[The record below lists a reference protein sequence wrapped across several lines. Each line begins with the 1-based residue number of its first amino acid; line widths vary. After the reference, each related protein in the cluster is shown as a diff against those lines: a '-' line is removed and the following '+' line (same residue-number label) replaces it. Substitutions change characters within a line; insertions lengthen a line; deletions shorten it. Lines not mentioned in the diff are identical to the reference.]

1 VVDLTVAAI
10 PFFFGS
16 MGAEAALIKRRQER
30 EGGPRPSDYETND
43 TIASLTM
50 GTANLL
56 IPVITR
62 KWAMGL
68 DPAKGSTGKR
78 VLAGAA
84 VLAAAAAVGDAVL
97 RSMASDL
104 DAGTLPGTA
113 PAGLVATDTSDAGV
127 VASPAVPSSRR
138 EKLRALKKSAGV
150 SALGAVAAAGAVA
163 CGTWAAR
170 TSSRRLYEK
179 RIIKDLHPAV
189 AWPLALVGWDF
200 IYYWNHRFQ
209 HESRFLWAIHVVHH
223 SSEHYNLST
232 ALRQPVAES
241 LGVFIP
247 TGLLALLGVPPKMI
261 EDSRAINL
269 IYQFWV
275 HTDLIPKLGA
285 FEKVFNTPSHHRAH
299 HGANR
304 QYLDRNHAGILII
317 WDKLFGTFEEEDEPV
332 VYGLTKN
339 INTFNPVKIALHEHA
354 DIAQDVVRADNWP
367 DRISYVVR
375 GPGWAYEHRRLDG
388 VDAPKDGSTVVVDV
402 DLSEIDEAL
411 APA

>member
-1 VVDLTVAAI
+1 MVDLTVAAI

>member
-1 VVDLTVAAI
+1 MVDLTVAAI

-56 IPVITR
+56 IPVLTR
-62 KWAMGL
+62 KWAMRL

-84 VLAAAAAVGDAVL
+84 VLAAAAAVGDMVV
-97 RSMASDL
+97 RSMSSDL
-104 DAGTLPGTA
+104 EAGTLP
-113 PAGLVATDTSDAGV
+113 ATVDSDQADAGV
-127 VASPAVPSSRR
+127 VASPAVPATRR
-138 EKLRALKKSAGV
+138 EKLRALKKSAGAA
-150 SALGAVAAAGAVA
+150 ALGAVAAAGMVA

-170 TSSRRLYEK
+170 TSSSRLYEK
-179 RIIKDLHPAV
+179 RIVKDLHPAV

-241 LGVFIP
+241 LGMFVP

-275 HTDLIPKLGA
+275 HTDLVPKLGA

-304 QYLDRNHAGILII
+304 QYLDRNHAGILIV

-339 INTFNPVKIALHEHA
+339 IHTFNPVKIALHEHA
-354 DIAQDVVRADNWP
+354 DIAEDVMRSDNWP

-388 VDAPKDGSTVVVDV
+388 VDAPKDLPADVVDV
-402 DLSEIDEAL
+402 DPAGADAAL

>member
-1 VVDLTVAAI
+1 MVDLTVAAI

-247 TGLLALLGVPPKMI
+247 TGLLAMLGVPPKMI

-339 INTFNPVKIALHEHA
+339 INTFNPVKIALHEHV

-367 DRISYVVR
+367 DRFSYVVR

-388 VDAPKDGSTVVVDV
+388 VDAPKDGPTVVVDV

>member
-1 VVDLTVAAI
+1 MVDLTVAAI

-68 DPAKGSTGKR
+68 DPKKGSTGRR

-84 VLAAAAAVGDAVL
+84 VLAAAAAVGDAVA
-97 RSMASDL
+97 RSMTSNL
-104 DAGTLPGTA
+104 EAGSLPEATA
-113 PAGLVATDTSDAGV
+113 DPVAADTADAGV
-127 VASPAVPSSRR
+127 VASPAVPATRR
-138 EKLRALKKSAGV
+138 EKLRALKKSSGV
-150 SALGAVAAAGAVA
+150 AALGAVAAAGAVA

-179 RIIKDLHPAV
+179 RIVKDLHPTV

-241 LGVFIP
+241 LGMFVP

-304 QYLDRNHAGILII
+304 QYLDRNHAGILIV

-339 INTFNPVKIALHEHA
+339 IHTFNPVKIATHEHA
-354 DIAQDVVRADNWP
+354 EIAEDVLRADNWP

-388 VDAPKDGSTVVVDV
+388 VDAPKDDPAVVVDV
-402 DLSEIDEAL
+402 DLADVDQAL

>member
-1 VVDLTVAAI
+1 
-10 PFFFGS
+10 
-16 MGAEAALIKRRQER
+16 MGAEAALIQRRQER

-56 IPVITR
+56 IPVLTR
-62 KWAMGL
+62 KWAIRL

-84 VLAAAAAVGDAVL
+84 VLAAAAAVGDMVV
-97 RSMASDL
+97 RSMSSDL
-104 DAGTLPGTA
+104 EAGTLP
-113 PAGLVATDTSDAGV
+113 ATVDSDQADAGV
-127 VASPAVPSSRR
+127 VASPAVPATRR
-138 EKLRALKKSAGV
+138 EKLRALKKSAGAA
-150 SALGAVAAAGAVA
+150 ALGAVAAAGMVA

-170 TSSRRLYEK
+170 TSSSRLYEK
-179 RIIKDLHPAV
+179 RIVKDLHPAV

-241 LGVFIP
+241 LGMFVP

-275 HTDLIPKLGA
+275 HTDLVPKLGA

-304 QYLDRNHAGILII
+304 QYLDRNHAGILIV

-339 INTFNPVKIALHEHA
+339 IHTFNPVKIALHEHA
-354 DIAQDVVRADNWP
+354 DIAEDVMRSDNWP

-388 VDAPKDGSTVVVDV
+388 VDAPKDLPADVVDV
-402 DLSEIDEAL
+402 DPAGADAAL